1 MQVKYISAL
10 GMPSESIHASA
21 DVMIGLDNTKTLT
34 RQIRRVVQQVL
45 SQNISTG
52 RLLHYEL
59 SVSGE

>member
-1 MQVKYISAL
+1 
-10 GMPSESIHASA
+10 MPSESIHASA